1 MKNFFYYLGIVIGCI
16 IIYFILMCIV
26 TKLWNVLMPVI
37 FNLPII
43 TLWQAIGLDILFTV
57 FFSSNLFITRNNSN

>member
-1 MKNFFYYLGIVIGCI
+1 MKNFFYYLGVIIGSV

-37 FNLPII
+37 FNLPMI
-43 TLWQAIGLDILFTV
+43 TLWQAIGLDVLFTI
-57 FFSSNLFITRNNSN
+57 FFTSNLFITRNNSN

>member
-16 IIYFILMCIV
+16 IIYFIVMCIA

-37 FNLPII
+37 FNLPMI
-43 TLWQAIGLDILFTV
+43 TLWQAIGLDVLFTI
-57 FFSSNLFITRNNSN
+57 FFTSNLFITRNNSN